1 MGKEEI
7 ELIVDDFIERF
18 FNKLDRNFRD
28 DYKSRYKGI
37 DSPLKELYNWYT
49 DDYTYINIFRAE
61 KQVEDYSNEFEVVDL
76 ADIIKAIRNA
86 LCNNSGY
93 DIFTSY
99 SERLHIALFKYKA
112 KRLSIL
118 STRRNYVE
126 LHFKLGCF
134 NWMDV
139 DDRYFS
145 ADSYIEVPL
154 RYLFNKE
161 VLKNLILKDLTS
173 RMSISCDDYVVEN
186 MFDIDTI
193 DYYGISQFNV
203 ATYEVDKPNF
213 NEAVNSVGECN
224 LKPIVSY
231 KTDLELI
238 SYVSEDAEY
247 INLPVIINN
256 TLVLDC
262 IRIYYILMVNNFD
275 YTASEFMGYF
285 DKDCKYDLSG
295 IVNHLNSF
303 KYYERKS
310 FQETYNNE
318 QYGIGMLHSYTKTG
332 LLVYLNK
339 LVKYEYLGQES
350 VKIFSSFIDNE
361 MRGLLL

>member
-1 MGKEEI
+1 MGIAEI
-7 ELIVDDFIERF
+7 ELFVEDFIEGF
-18 FNKLDRNFRD
+18 FNKLDSNFRD

-37 DSPLKELYNWYT
+37 DSPLKELYNWVA
-49 DDYTYINIFRAE
+49 DDYTCTNIFRAE
-61 KQVEDYSNEFEVVDL
+61 KQVEDYSNKKGIFDL

-86 LCNNSGY
+86 LCNNDGY
-93 DIFTSY
+93 DMFTSY

-112 KRLSIL
+112 RKLSIL

-173 RMSISCDDYVVEN
+173 YMSYAGFVVEN

-193 DYYGISQFNV
+193 EYYGISQFNV
-203 ATYEVDKPNF
+203 AIYEVDKPNF
-213 NEAVNSVGECN
+213 NEAVNSVGERN

-247 INLPVIINN
+247 ITLPVSINN
-256 TLVLDC
+256 ALVLDF
-262 IRIYYILMVNNFD
+262 IRIYYILMVNDFD
-275 YTASEFMGYF
+275 YTASQFMRYF

-303 KYYERKS
+303 KFYERKS
-310 FQETYNNE
+310 FQATYNNE
-318 QYGIGMLHSYTKTG
+318 QYGIGMLHSYTKIG
-332 LLVYLNK
+332 LLVYLKK
-339 LVKYEYLGQES
+339 LVKYGYLGQES
-350 VKIFSSFIDNE
+350 VKIFISFIDNE
-361 MRGLLL
+361 MRGLLI